1 MVIGFILLYYVLIGY
16 FVPAL
21 ISVILFFLQDTPCAE
36 APCRNGATCSN
47 DGDDFKCTC
56 AAGYAGKRCETR
68 SKLKS
73 YNGLGDLILRTPL
86 YDKLQRIVAHIS
98 FATQMF

>member
-1 MVIGFILLYYVLIGY
+1 
-16 FVPAL
+16 VPAL
-21 ISVILFFLQDTPCAE
+21 ISVILFFLQETPCAE

-47 DGDDFKCTC
+47 VTDDFKCTC
-56 AAGYAGKRCETR
+56 AAGYAGKRCETI

-73 YNGLGDLILRTPL
+73 YKGLGELILRTPL
-86 YDKLQRIVAHIS
+86 YDKLQRIVVHIS